1 MMDALL
7 QSTES
12 VQILLEPGHPALQT
26 PWLTEPVPAGT
37 FRFSGDVQRKIQRAL
52 ADFWQERFIS
62 LRTSDAPTARDLLLR
77 PGFRLGS
84 KHYVDHEALPPTRPE
99 LLGEALSW
107 VDLDETRI
115 DRELT
120 RLSNGELRRVL
131 LARGYMEKPHLW
143 ILQDPYGGLDA
154 AFRAHLRG
162 SLTALAR
169 QSGVRLM
176 VFLRRS
182 DEYIPGIAAW
192 KYGPEGL
199 RCWNPEEADSASAAA
214 DGNGKIVIHEEP
226 LLRPYGKRHGT
237 TQLQTPSRSGAVL
250 FALEHVEVSF
260 GGTTVLGPLDWTV
273 RAGEHWAILGP
284 NGAGKST
291 LLGLLTA
298 DHPQM
303 YRNNITLF
311 GEKPG
316 QGLDIWTHRTRIGF
330 FSPELALHYQ
340 ENLSVQA
347 VVCTGFGLGLAQV
360 QESTHDER
368 LRATALLTALGL
380 VGKAQQSFLQLDSDE
395 RRLVLVARAL
405 ARPPRAVILDEPTQ
419 GMDPVHR
426 DRLFA
431 LLDSIAHET
440 TLLLVT
446 HYAGEWPGCITHVLQ
461 L

>member
-1 MMDALL
+1 MIDALL
-7 QSTES
+7 QSNGS
-12 VQILLEPGHPALQT
+12 VQILLEPGHPELPPTVMAGMPT
-26 PWLTEPVPAGT
+26 PGT

-84 KHYVDHEALPPTRPE
+84 KHYVDHEALPPTQPE
-99 LLGEALSW
+99 LLSEALAW
-107 VDLDETRI
+107 VDLDEARI

-131 LARGYMEKPHLW
+131 LARGYMEKPQQW
-143 ILQDPYGGLDA
+143 ILIDPYGGLDA
-154 AFRAHLRG
+154 AFRAHLRR
-162 SLTALAR
+162 SLAVLAR
-169 QSGVRLM
+169 QPGVRLL
-176 VFLRRS
+176 VFLRRA
-182 DEYIPGIAAW
+182 DEWIPGIAAW

-199 RCWNPEEADSASAAA
+199 RCWNVEECSGDPENS
-214 DGNGKIVIHEEP
+214 VIQVDP
-226 LLRPYGKRHGT
+226 LLRPYGARHGA
-237 TQLQTPSRSGAVL
+237 TQLQKPTRTGEVL
-250 FALEHVEVSF
+250 YALEHVEVSF

-273 RAGEHWAILGP
+273 RTGEHWAILGP

-316 QGLDIWTHRTRIGF
+316 QGLDIWTHRSRIGF

-340 ENLSVQA
+340 ENLSVHA

-368 LRATALLTALGL
+368 QRATALLTALGL
-380 VGKAQQSFLQLDSDE
+380 VDKAQQSFLQLDSDE

-419 GMDPVHR
+419 GMDPEHR